1 MINEQI
7 NIEVKTSGWDENQT
21 ATLTTFIH
29 TTKLWTNKTTRP
41 AIVICPG
48 GGYHFCAPWE
58 GETIALRF
66 FADGYN
72 TFVLNYSIA
81 PARFPQAVCELAE
94 AVRLVRSRAEE
105 WAIDPDK
112 IAVCGFSAGGH
123 LAGSLGIFYDKP
135 EVLDNLKCTEEECKP
150 NGSILC
156 YPVITS
162 GEKAHRGSFN
172 NLLGEDATADML
184 ERVSLEKQVSET
196 TPPAFIWHTYE
207 DDAVPVEN
215 SIYMFSAL
223 REKGINAELHIF
235 PHGGHGLCLGDG
247 VNGPRNDEVDV
258 WPSLASRWMS
268 KL

>member
-7 NIEVKTSGWDENQT
+7 NIEVKTSGYDENQT

-29 TTKLWTNKTTRP
+29 TTSMWTGEAKRR
-41 AIVICPG
+41 AIIVCPG
-48 GGYHFCAPWE
+48 GGYHYCSPWE

-66 FADGYN
+66 FSEGFS
-72 TFVLNYSIA
+72 TFVLNYSVA
-81 PARFPQAVCELAE
+81 PAKFPQSVCELAE
-94 AVRLVRSRAEE
+94 AVRIIRSRADE
-105 WAIDPDK
+105 WNIDAEK

-123 LAGSLGIFYDKP
+123 LAASLGIFYDKP
-135 EVLDNLKCTEEECKP
+135 EVLDNLKCTAEECKP

-172 NLLGEDATADML
+172 NLLGEGASNELL

-196 TPPAFIWHTYE
+196 TPPAFIWSTCE
-207 DDAVPVEN
+207 DSAVPVEN
-215 SIYMFSAL
+215 SLYFFSEL
-223 REKGINAELHIF
+223 RKYKIHSELHIF
-235 PHGGHGLCLGDG
+235 PHGDHGICLGDG
-247 VNGPRNDEVDV
+247 VNGPRSDEADV
-258 WPSLASRWMS
+258 WPSMASRWMK